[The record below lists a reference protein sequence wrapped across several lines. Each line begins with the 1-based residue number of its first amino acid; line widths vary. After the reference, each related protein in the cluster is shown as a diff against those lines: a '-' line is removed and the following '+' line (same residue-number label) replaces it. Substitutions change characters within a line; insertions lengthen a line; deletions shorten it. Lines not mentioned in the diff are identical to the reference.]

1 LPILSVAGR
10 KLLEAKVAKMSIS
23 PKGWLALLISLAL
36 HGIAIGFF
44 CWLASRNQAQVTPVA
59 LPQFVHAQDE
69 FSMTTFV
76 MGQRTEVMELPP
88 KAKPSAPGKI
98 ENVSQPAGPIAP
110 PKPPAPFPEA
120 IKAQASPIDNP
131 GAASS
136 AMGVAHAGA
145 GTVAT
150 TTFFAVP
157 AKGRRIVY
165 LIDHSASMGPS
176 GALEVAGQELLA
188 SLGRLPTGTGFQ
200 IIVYNRAANLLLPRF
215 PDWISVHA
223 DAIKQVAAAWNDL
236 PAEGGTDHV
245 RALKLALAQGADVIF
260 FLTDAGDVRA
270 DQLGE
275 ITRLN
280 QGRTVIHVI
289 QLNGG
294 QRPHDDGPMQR
305 LARENRGTFQSVL
318 VR

>member
-1 LPILSVAGR
+1 
-10 KLLEAKVAKMSIS
+10 MSIS

-36 HGIAIGFF
+36 HGIGIGLF
-44 CWLASRNQAQVTPVA
+44 CWLGSKNQAKFVPVD

-69 FSMTTFV
+69 PSMTTFV
-76 MGQRTEVMELPP
+76 MGEQTEVMALPP
-88 KAKPSAPGKI
+88 RGKPIISAQI
-98 ENVSQPAGPIAP
+98 EDP
-110 PKPPAPFPEA
+110 PKPAHQSPPNPPGNLAEA
-120 IKAQASPIDNP
+120 IKAQASVLDNP
-131 GAASS
+131 PAITGG
-136 AMGVAHAGA
+136 MLTPKPGA
-145 GTVAT
+145 GTIAT

-157 AKGRRIVY
+157 ARGQKIVY

-188 SLGRLPTGTGFQ
+188 SLGRLPAGTGFQ
-200 IIVYNRAANLLLPRF
+200 IIVYNRAANLLLPRYS
-215 PDWISVHA
+215 DWISVHA
-223 DAIKQVAAAWNDL
+223 DAIKQVAVAWNDL

-245 RALKLALAQGADVIF
+245 RALKLALAQRADVIF

-270 DQLGE
+270 DQLNE

-280 QGRTVIHVI
+280 QGRTAIHVI
-289 QLNGG
+289 QLNAG

-318 VR
+318 IR

>member
-1 LPILSVAGR
+1 
-10 KLLEAKVAKMSIS
+10 MSIS
-23 PKGWLALLISLAL
+23 PKGWLALLISTAL
-36 HGIAIGFF
+36 HGIGIGLF
-44 CWLASRNQAQVTPVA
+44 CWLASKNQARLTPVD
-59 LPQFVHAQDE
+59 LPQFVPAQDE
-69 FSMTTFV
+69 PSMTTFV
-76 MGQRTEVMELPP
+76 MGERTEVMALPP
-88 KAKPSAPGKI
+88 RGKPIISAQI
-98 ENVSQPAGPIAP
+98 NDP
-110 PKPPAPFPEA
+110 PKPVHQSPPNPPGNLAEA
-120 IKAQASPIDNP
+120 IKAQASPLDNP
-131 GAASS
+131 GTVSGE
-136 AMGVAHAGA
+136 MVALKPGA
-145 GTVAT
+145 GNIAT

-157 AKGRRIVY
+157 AKGQKIVY

-188 SLGRLPTGTGFQ
+188 SLGRLPTGTRFQ

-223 DAIKQVAAAWNDL
+223 DAIKQVAVAWNDL

-245 RALKLALAQGADVIF
+245 RALKLALAQRADVIF

-270 DQLGE
+270 DQLKE

-280 QGRTVIHVI
+280 QGRTAIHVI
-289 QLNGG
+289 QLNAG

-318 VR
+318 IR